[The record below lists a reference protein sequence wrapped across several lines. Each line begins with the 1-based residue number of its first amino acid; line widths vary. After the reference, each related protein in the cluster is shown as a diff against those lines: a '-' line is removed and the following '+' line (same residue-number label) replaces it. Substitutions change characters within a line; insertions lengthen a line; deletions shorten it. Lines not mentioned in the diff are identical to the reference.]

1 MFTHEELLEL
11 KSSLNT
17 IIQQRL
23 LYLHSIIDDKEI
35 QYTKDKL
42 QYDYKLLNKILK
54 LLEE

>member
-17 IIQQRL
+17 MIQQRL
-23 LYLHSIIDDKEI
+23 LYLHSITDDKEI

-42 QYDYKLLNKILK
+42 QYDYELLNKILK
-54 LLEE
+54 LLEK